1 MGRLDGWTIT
11 LFAWAVVAKMAS
23 AATAPRRLR
32 CDALV
37 FLEGYMAA
45 AWQINSYVAVKMVG
59 RWTESD
65 AGYRQFAMV
74 YILKYCMQ
82 RKWNALYD
90 VVNSCLSW
98 VGSWGPMNYEIRI
111 TL

>member
-45 AWQINSYVAVKMVG
+45 SCLAKKLLCAAKLVEDGMRVMLGKGNLQWC
-59 RWTESD
+59 
-65 AGYRQFAMV
+65 
-74 YILKYCMQ
+74 ILKYLL
-82 RKWNALYD
+82 RTAAEVEVH
-90 VVNSCLSW
+90 VVKSL
-98 VGSWGPMNYEIRI
+98 
-111 TL
+111 L